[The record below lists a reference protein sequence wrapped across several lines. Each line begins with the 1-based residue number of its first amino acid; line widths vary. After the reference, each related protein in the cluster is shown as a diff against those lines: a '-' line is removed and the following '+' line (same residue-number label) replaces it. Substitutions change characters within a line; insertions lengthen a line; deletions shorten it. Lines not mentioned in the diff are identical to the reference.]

1 MLKEKTIIITGGS
14 SGMGKYMAMNFVSEG
29 ANVVITGRDLV
40 KLESAKKEIE
50 AYGSTI
56 SIFQMDVRNPE
67 HVEAMVNFTDKAHGK
82 IDGLVN
88 NAAGNFIVEA
98 EKLSPNGWKAVIDIV
113 LNGSFYCSSA
123 VGNYWIN
130 KGSKGAILNMLA
142 TYAWGAGVGVAHSA
156 AAKAGVMSL
165 TRTLAVEWGSKYG
178 IRVNGIAPGPIERTG
193 GAEKLWESEQ
203 AEKRT
208 LSSVPLGRLGKPEE
222 IADLA
227 AFMLSEKASYMNGE
241 IVTLDGGQ
249 WLNQHPF

>member
-1 MLKEKTIIITGGS
+1 MLKEKTIIVTGGS
-14 SGMGKYMAMNFVSEG
+14 SGMGKHMAMKFVSEG
-29 ANVVITGRDLV
+29 ANVVITGRDLE
-40 KLESAKKEIE
+40 KLEIAKKEVE
-50 AYGSTI
+50 AYGNTI

-67 HVEAMVNFTDKAHGK
+67 HVQAMVDFTDKTYGQ

-88 NAAGNFIVEA
+88 NAAGNFIVET

-113 LNGSFYCSSA
+113 LNGSFYCSNA

-130 KGSKGAILNMLA
+130 KGEKGAILNMLA
-142 TYAWGAGVGVAHSA
+142 TYAWGAGAKIAHSA

-178 IRVNGIAPGPIERTG
+178 IRVNAIAPGPIERTG
-193 GAEKLWESEQ
+193 GAGKLWESEEAAQ
-203 AEKRT
+203 RT
-208 LSSVPLGRLGKPEE
+208 LKSVPLGRLGTPEE
-222 IADLA
+222 IAELA
-227 AFMLSEKASYMNGE
+227 TFILSEKASYMNGE